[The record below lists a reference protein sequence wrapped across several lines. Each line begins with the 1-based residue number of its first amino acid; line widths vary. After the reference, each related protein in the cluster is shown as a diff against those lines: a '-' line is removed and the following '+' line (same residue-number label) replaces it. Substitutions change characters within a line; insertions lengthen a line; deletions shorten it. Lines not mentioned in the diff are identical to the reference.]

1 MKQKF
6 VLLLMLAV
14 VSAGAYAQKVQFGVK
29 AGMNVSSLSGYE
41 YVFSHEDAE
50 LEDKLGLYA
59 GVFTRIYFTPKL
71 GIETGLFYAQLGGK
85 EKENDYDE
93 KYKVTADPSYLQL
106 PVSVIYRFELP
117 GKLAL
122 YPSLG
127 VYGGYGLS
135 GKIKTRGTVGSTNV
149 DTDLDYF
156 DDFARRFD
164 FGGTVGLNLEY
175 RKMLLG
181 VGYDRGFIRVNEE
194 KVRYD
199 DDAYNSNFRVT
210 LGYVF

>member
-6 VLLLMLAV
+6 VLLLVLVV
-14 VSAGAYAQKVQFGVK
+14 VSAGVHAQKVAFGVK
-29 AGMNVSSLSGYE
+29 AGMNVSSLGGYE
-41 YVFSHEDAE
+41 YIFSHEDAE
-50 LEDKLGLYA
+50 LENKLGLYT
-59 GVFTRIYFTPKL
+59 GVFTQIYLTPKL
-71 GIETGLFYAQLGGK
+71 GIETGLFYTQLGGK
-85 EKENDYDE
+85 DKENDYDE
-93 KYKVTADPSYLQL
+93 QYEVTANPSYLQL
-106 PVSVIYRFELP
+106 PVSILYRFELP
-117 GKLAL
+117 GKLTL

-135 GKIKTRGTVGSTNV
+135 GKIKTRGSVGATHV
-149 DTDLDYF
+149 DADMDYF

-175 RKMLLG
+175 RKILLG
-181 VGYDRGFIRVNEE
+181 VGYDRSFIRVNEE

-210 LGYVF
+210 VGYIF